1 MFTTVFEIK
10 LYYMIYLYEGW
21 LKTIESLKYSVFL
34 LHTVVAS
41 FHSSLNFA
49 DIFNRGD
56 RHRYTGHTI
65 F

>member
-34 LHTVVAS
+34 LQGVQKFVPH
-41 FHSSLNFA
+41 L
-49 DIFNRGD
+49 
-56 RHRYTGHTI
+56 RHLV
-65 F
+65 